1 MRSKHWEMTMTRTD
15 AMGLGPFL
23 QPMAHVRS
31 AQIDPPVLVERG
43 EGVYVIDVTGRRLV
57 DGLGGLWNVN
67 LGHSCEPVKEAIR
80 RQLAQLPYYNSF
92 KGCSHPGVIKLSS
105 QLISLLQ
112 PEGMARVFFNSGGS
126 DAVET
131 ALKIARQYWK
141 LAGEPGRT
149 KFIAL
154 RQGYHG
160 VHFGGA
166 SLTGIDVFRLGFEP
180 MLPGCFHIDSPWLY
194 RNSYTDDPEELGRIV
209 AAQLER
215 EILAQGA
222 GTVAAFIAEPVQ
234 GAGGV
239 IVPPQNFWP
248 LAREVCTRHG
258 VLMIAD
264 EVVTGFG
271 RTGAM
276 TGSRG
281 WGVRPDIMCF
291 AKGITSG
298 YVPFGATAVNA
309 RISRVFEEAPPDV
322 GYLMHGYTY
331 SGHPLGVAAAIAAL
345 EQVVAED
352 IPAKAAARGRYFL
365 ERLQPFEQRFA
376 AVGEVRGKGLML
388 CLDLVIDK
396 KTRQPVTPESRFT
409 ESIARETAR
418 RGALVRA
425 VGHNIILSPPLI
437 IEEAQI
443 DVIVDALAGALETV
457 SGIDN

>member
-1 MRSKHWEMTMTRTD
+1 MTRTQSTE
-15 AMGLGPFL
+15 GLGPFL

-31 AQIDPPVLVERG
+31 AVIDAPVLIARG
-43 EGVYVIDVTGRRLV
+43 EGVHVIDVEGRRLV

-80 RQLAQLPYYNSF
+80 RQLDLLPYYNSF
-92 KGCSHPGVIKLSS
+92 KGCSHPGVISLS
-105 QLISLLQ
+105 QQIISLLE
-112 PEGMARVFFNSGGS
+112 PEGMARVFFSSGGS

-131 ALKIARQYWK
+131 ALKLTRQYWK
-141 LAGEPGRT
+141 LAGEAGRT

-166 SLTGIDVFRLGFEP
+166 SLTGINVFRLGFEP
-180 MLPGCFHIDSPWLY
+180 MLAGCFHIDSPWLY
-194 RNSYTDDPEELGRIV
+194 RNPYTEDPTELGRIV
-209 AAQLER
+209 AGQLER

-222 GTVAAFIAEPVQ
+222 GSVAAFIAEPVQ

-239 IVPPQNFWP
+239 IVPPDNFWP
-248 LAREVCTRHG
+248 LVREVCDRHG
-258 VLMIAD
+258 VLLIAD

-271 RTGAM
+271 RTGAL

-281 WGVRPDIMCF
+281 WGVKPDIMCF

-298 YVPFGATAVNA
+298 YVPFGATAVNR
-309 RISRVFEEAPPDV
+309 RIASVFEQAPPDV

-345 EQVVAED
+345 EQVVAQD
-352 IPAKAAARGRYFL
+352 IPAKAAKRGRYFL
-365 ERLQPFEQRFA
+365 ERLKPFESRFPT
-376 AVGEVRGKGLML
+376 VGEVRGKGLML
-388 CLDLVIDK
+388 CLDLVSDK
-396 KTRQPVTPESRFT
+396 ETRQPAPPESRFT

-425 VGHNIILSPPLI
+425 VGNNIILSPPLI
-437 IEEAQI
+437 IEEPEI
-443 DVIVDALAGALETV
+443 DVIVNALAGALTAV
-457 SGIDN
+457 ALT

>member
-1 MRSKHWEMTMTRTD
+1 MSLPDD
-15 AMGLGPFL
+15 AGLGPFL

-31 AQIDPPVLVERG
+31 AQIDPPILIARG
-43 EGVYVIDVTGRRLV
+43 EGAYVFDVRGRRLV

-67 LGHSCEPVKEAIR
+67 LGYSCEPVKEAIR
-80 RQLAQLPYYNSF
+80 RQLDELPYYNSF
-92 KGCSHPGVIKLSS
+92 KGCSHPGVVKLSR

-131 ALKIARQYWK
+131 ALKLARQYWK
-141 LAGEPGRT
+141 LAGEPTRT

-154 RQGYHG
+154 KQGYHG
-160 VHFGGA
+160 LHFGGA
-166 SLTGIDVFRLGFEP
+166 SLTGINVFRLGFEP

-194 RNSYTDDPEELGRIV
+194 RNAYTDDPLELGRIV
-209 AAQLER
+209 AGQLER
-215 EILAQGA
+215 EILAQGG

-239 IVPPQNFWP
+239 IVPPENFWP
-248 LAREVCTRHG
+248 LAREVCDRHG

-281 WGVRPDIMCF
+281 WGVKPDIMCF

-298 YVPFGATAVNA
+298 YFPFGATAVNT
-309 RISRVFEEAPPDV
+309 RIATVFEQAPPDV

-345 EQVVAED
+345 EQVIAQE

-365 ERLQPFEQRFA
+365 ERLKPFERRFQS
-376 AVGEVRGKGLML
+376 VGEVRGKGLML
-388 CLDLVIDK
+388 CLDLVADK
-396 KTRQPVTPESRFT
+396 TTRQPAPPESRFT
-409 ESIARETAR
+409 ESIARETAG

-425 VGHNIILSPPLI
+425 VGNNIILSPPLI
-437 IEEAQI
+437 IGEAEI
-443 DVIVDALAGALETV
+443 DVIVEALAGALSTV
-457 SGIDN
+457 SLV

>member
-1 MRSKHWEMTMTRTD
+1 MNRTHSTE
-15 AMGLGPFL
+15 GLGPFL

-31 AQIDPPVLVERG
+31 AVIDTPILIERG
-43 EGVYVIDVTGRRLV
+43 EGVHVIDTQGRRLV

-80 RQLAQLPYYNSF
+80 RQLDALPYYNSF
-92 KGCSHPGVIKLSS
+92 KGCSHPGVIALSQ
-105 QLISLLQ
+105 QLISLLE

-131 ALKIARQYWK
+131 ALKLARQSWK
-141 LAGEPGRT
+141 LAGEAGRT

-166 SLTGIDVFRLGFEP
+166 SLTGINVFRLGFEP
-180 MLPGCFHIDSPWLY
+180 MLAGCFHIDSPWLY
-194 RNSYTDDPEELGRIV
+194 RNAYTDDPIELGRIV
-209 AAQLER
+209 AGQLER

-222 GTVAAFIAEPVQ
+222 GSVAAFIAEPVQ

-239 IVPPQNFWP
+239 IVPPDNFWP
-248 LAREVCTRHG
+248 LAREVCDRHG
-258 VLMIAD
+258 VLFIAD

-271 RTGAM
+271 RTGAL

-281 WGVRPDIMCF
+281 WGVKPDIMCF

-298 YVPFGATAVNA
+298 YVPFGATAVNQ
-309 RISRVFEEAPPDV
+309 RIASVFEQAPPDV

-331 SGHPLGVAAAIAAL
+331 SGHPLGVAAAGAAL
-345 EQVVAED
+345 EQVIARD

-365 ERLQPFEQRFA
+365 ERLKPFEQRFQS
-376 AVGEVRGKGLML
+376 VGEVRGKGLML
-388 CLDLVIDK
+388 CLDLVSDK
-396 KTRQPVTPESRFT
+396 RTRQPAPPESRFT

-425 VGHNIILSPPLI
+425 VGNNIILSPPLI
-437 IEEAQI
+437 IEEPEI
-443 DVIVDALAGALETV
+443 DVIVEALAGALTSV
-457 SGIDN
+457 TLT